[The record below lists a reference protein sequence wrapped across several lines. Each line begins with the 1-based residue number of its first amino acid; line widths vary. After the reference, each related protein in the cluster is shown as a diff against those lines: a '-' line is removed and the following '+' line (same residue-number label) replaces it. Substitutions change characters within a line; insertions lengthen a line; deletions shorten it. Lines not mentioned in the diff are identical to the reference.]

1 MGIALF
7 VIALVSNIFIILI
20 MRYGFTGN
28 YEYKQGMLLG
38 VHIPQENIGDEEVV
52 SLMEKANRAEIP
64 GLYDRIFGLF
74 TTGAIRKGRGCG
86 DLLGEIPGAEADIRT
101 RCVDLKVTFK
111 SSKNGTQNIF
121 ERREFEADGLSR

>member
-1 MGIALF
+1 MEIALF

-52 SLMEKANRAEIP
+52 SLMEKAKRNYKIFQNVNVVLGIVICFMNFLNMIIFVLIWCVADWLCCRH
-64 GLYDRIFGLF
+64 RI
-74 TTGAIRKGRGCG
+74 TDYYAT
-86 DLLGEIPGAEADIRT
+86 
-101 RCVDLKVTFK
+101 
-111 SSKNGTQNIF
+111 
-121 ERREFEADGLSR
+121 

>member
-38 VHIPQENIGDEEVV
+38 VHIH
-52 SLMEKANRAEIP
+52 R
-64 GLYDRIFGLF
+64 RILVM
-74 TTGAIRKGRGCG
+74 K
-86 DLLGEIPGAEADIRT
+86 
-101 RCVDLKVTFK
+101 K
-111 SSKNGTQNIF
+111 
-121 ERREFEADGLSR
+121 

>member
-52 SLMEKANRAEIP
+52 SLM
-64 GLYDRIFGLF
+64 
-74 TTGAIRKGRGCG
+74 
-86 DLLGEIPGAEADIRT
+86 
-101 RCVDLKVTFK
+101 
-111 SSKNGTQNIF
+111 
-121 ERREFEADGLSR
+121 

>member
-1 MGIALF
+1 MEIALF

-52 SLMEKANRAEIP
+52 SLMEKAKRN
-64 GLYDRIFGLF
+64 YKIFQNVNVV
-74 TTGAIRKGRGCG
+74 
-86 DLLGEIPGAEADIRT
+86 LGIVIFFNSL
-101 RCVDLKVTFK
+101 VDCLIN
-111 SSKNGTQNIF
+111 S
-121 ERREFEADGLSR
+121 